1 MKCMHCGEEST
12 EENEGDF
19 SHEHPKICPNHDDV
33 SVADAVGNYIRWKE
47 GNSPW
52 PGSQDG

>member
-33 SVADAVGNYIRWKE
+33 SVADAVGNYIRMKK
-47 GNSPW
+47 GDDPW